1 MRKACQMTIGKTHP
15 RLASQMIL
23 NPLFSRPA
31 KGIRKIEEGSQ
42 LYDRRKLNSYQLCK
56 IKFVFQ
62 VKLCFY
68 SLNMHQAF

>member
-1 MRKACQMTIGKTHP
+1 
-15 RLASQMIL
+15 MIL

-42 LYDRRKLNSYQLCK
+42 LYDRRKLNSYQLKCQIIVCK

-62 VKLCFY
+62 VKLRFY